1 MFDTDNLTKK
11 EKEVLSFFDKDI
23 VKLFDIENLTDIFYN
38 CDGSIFIKVQGQE
51 KFFKNHVG
59 SLRVLINEIA
69 YLNEVVINQRNPVL
83 ECSFAGMRIT
93 AVVPAI
99 VSSPSLTI
107 RKPNQKIITLDKYI
121 KDKILSSHHRDILL
135 NNFIKNPKNIM
146 ICGATGSGKTTFSN
160 ALLDRLTQ
168 ENNNERIVSIQDT
181 PELVIKSQ
189 NVLELYATQHFS
201 IADCLKVTLRQS
213 PKRIMVGEVRDKAI
227 IALLD
232 AFNTGH
238 HGGLATIHAN
248 SAEDAIQRMISL
260 GSQDYDL
267 FELYNLIAITIGLV
281 VSIQEVSPGVRK
293 ITEIIAIE
301 GYDSQT
307 KKIITKKL

>member
-107 RKPNQKIITLDKYI
+107 RKPNQKIMRLIIIYI
-121 KDKILSSHHRDILL
+121 
-135 NNFIKNPKNIM
+135 NFK
-146 ICGATGSGKTTFSN
+146 
-160 ALLDRLTQ
+160 
-168 ENNNERIVSIQDT
+168 
-181 PELVIKSQ
+181 LV
-189 NVLELYATQHFS
+189 
-201 IADCLKVTLRQS
+201 
-213 PKRIMVGEVRDKAI
+213 
-227 IALLD
+227 
-232 AFNTGH
+232 
-238 HGGLATIHAN
+238 
-248 SAEDAIQRMISL
+248 
-260 GSQDYDL
+260 
-267 FELYNLIAITIGLV
+267 
-281 VSIQEVSPGVRK
+281 
-293 ITEIIAIE
+293 
-301 GYDSQT
+301 
-307 KKIITKKL
+307 

>member
-1 MFDTDNLTKK
+1 MFDIKNLTKK

-23 VKLFDIENLTDIFYN
+23 IKLFNIENLTDIFYN

-51 KFFKNHVG
+51 KFLKNHIG

-69 YLNEVVINQRNPVL
+69 YLNDFIINERNPVL
-83 ECSFAGMRIT
+83 ECSFASMRIT
-93 AVVPAI
+93 AVVPPI

-107 RKPNQKIITLDKYI
+107 RKPNQKIITLDQYI
-121 KDKILSSHHRDILL
+121 KDKVLNSHYRDILL
-135 NNFIKNPKNIM
+135 DNFIKYPKNII
-146 ICGATGSGKTTFSN
+146 ICGATGSGKTTFAN
-160 ALLDRLTQ
+160 ALLDSLIH
-168 ENNNERIVSIQDT
+168 ENTNERIVSIQDT
-181 PELVIKSQ
+181 PELIIKSQ
-189 NVLELYATQHFS
+189 NVLELYATRHFS